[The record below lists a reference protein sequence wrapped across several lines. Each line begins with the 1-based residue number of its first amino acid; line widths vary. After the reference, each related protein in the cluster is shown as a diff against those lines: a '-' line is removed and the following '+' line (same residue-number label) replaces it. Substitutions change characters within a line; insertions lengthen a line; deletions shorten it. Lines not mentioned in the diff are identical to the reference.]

1 MEHSRPSG
9 SRFVMTTHRIE
20 NLSDSIFA
28 FSMTL
33 LVMNFTFPAG
43 GALVNDGQ
51 VTQLFLKEIS
61 KFDRYVLTFILL
73 AILWIGHHQQFH
85 HIKRTDR
92 RFLWIQ
98 VAILL
103 FIVMVPFTAAWMS
116 AYSSFHIT
124 NLVFDLNLFILG
136 FLFLIS
142 WLYATHKRRLV
153 EEDIEHR
160 IRTRRRSTVDHQ
172 LLRCPHRDNFLFFSS
187 RLEQLFLHSYP
198 GSHDGHTSRWEA
210 GFPPPP
216 IMPYPAPIASHAMR

>member
-1 MEHSRPSG
+1 MEHSRSSG
-9 SRFVMTTHRIE
+9 SRFIMTTRRIE

-33 LVMNFTFPAG
+33 LVMNFTFPG
-43 GALVNDGQ
+43 GGVPINDSQ

-61 KFDRYVLTFILL
+61 KFDRYALTFILL
-73 AILWIGHHQQFH
+73 AILWITHHQQFH

-136 FLFLIS
+136 FLFLVS

-153 EEDIEHR
+153 EQDIDQR
-160 IRTRRRSTVDHQ
+160 FVRAGIIRAIISCLVA
-172 LLRCPHRDNFLFFSS
+172 LVAIICSFFHPGWSNYAFILTPVLMMVVP
-187 RLEQLFLHSYP
+187 LEKK
-198 GSHDGHTSRWEA
+198 R
-210 GFPPPP
+210 
-216 IMPYPAPIASHAMR
+216 PAL